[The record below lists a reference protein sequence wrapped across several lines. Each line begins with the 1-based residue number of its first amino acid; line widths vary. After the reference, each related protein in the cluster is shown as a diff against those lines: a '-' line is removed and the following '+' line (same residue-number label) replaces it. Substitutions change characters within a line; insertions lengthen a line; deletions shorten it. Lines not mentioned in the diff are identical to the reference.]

1 MITPSV
7 SPEPEHAFTNRIVK
21 VFLES
26 NLSVILILLAVIVGL
41 AALGVTPREEDPQIV
56 VPLADVYVNF
66 PGHSA
71 AEVEKLV
78 STRLEKMLYQ
88 IDGVEY
94 VYSMSRE
101 DQAIIT
107 VRFYV
112 GEDRERSL
120 VKLYKKID
128 ENVDLA
134 PPGVTGWVVKPVEID
149 DVPVVTLTLA
159 GRGEELGIRDWGLEE
174 NSRASRQ
181 TSDTLDHQ
189 IPGSSNHLIP
199 NPQSLIP
206 SSSPDDMT
214 LRRVAEEVAQ
224 RLAGVP
230 NVSRAYVV
238 GGRPR
243 VVQVMMDPDA
253 MAGYHV
259 SPLEI
264 RRAIQAT
271 NIRQTAGQIRNDD
284 RLIRIEAGQPFT
296 DPRQLSDLVVGVFNG
311 RPVFLKDVATI
322 EDGPD
327 EVSSY
332 VRHGWGPARGFT
344 KEEFFPSTVIGHEG
358 ARDEGRGVRGEGRG
372 ASDGNKFADSTTEL
386 QNQDSSATDHSPLAT
401 RHSPPVTGH
410 SPLTP
415 NPSEAV
421 TIAVA
426 KKKGTNAVWVAN
438 AVLHEAEKLQETIV
452 PDDMQMIV
460 TRNYGLT
467 ANEKVNELVEALAVA
482 VLIVVALLTLGLGWR
497 EALIVAVAVPVVFG
511 LTLAVN
517 LMLGFTINRV
527 TLFALILSLGLLVDD
542 PIVDVENIVRH
553 FALRKRATRRIVL
566 EAVAEIRPPLITA
579 TLAVIVSFLPMF
591 FITGMMGPYMR
602 PMALNVPVTMLMSML
617 VAFTITPWL
626 AYHVL
631 RRKYSK
637 QSGQSGQRPVAS
649 GQSGTDA
656 IADHQSP
663 IPDPQSPPTE
673 RDPHDLD
680 AIKQSLLYKF
690 FYPLMAPLLHS
701 RLLAWGFLLFIA
713 LLTVGAMGLAAVRS
727 VPLKMLPFDNKNELL
742 LVLDFDRGT
751 TLERSDA
758 AVRDFEAYLA
768 TVPEVSD
775 YTSYVGLASPMDFNG
790 LVRHYYLRQG
800 DDVAEMRI
808 NLAGKKNRR
817 LQSHAVGLRMRRD
830 LQDIADRHHARMK
843 LVETP
848 PGPPV
853 IASVVAEVYGRPDDS
868 YDDILRAS
876 DAVRNRLAEEPGV
889 VDVDSV
895 REAAQEKLTFVPD
908 SEKAAIN
915 DVSSEQI
922 AATLRSVMGDDAVS
936 VVRSPTERNSLK
948 IVLRVPV
955 ARRSSPHDL
964 ARIEVKGNSGKLVP
978 LAELGKW
985 KTARVDQM
993 IYHKNLERVAYV
1005 FAETAGRPPA
1015 DVVVDVMADR
1025 VKKEQSTSAKEE
1037 GSQATSHRKQGLGT
1051 SDTITRSPDHQ
1062 IAKSSRPVGSRTFF
1076 HNGSGLPWS
1085 LPSGASV
1092 DFAGEGEWKITLD
1105 VFRDL
1110 GLAFGAAMVGI
1121 YVLLVAQ
1128 MRSFAIPIVVMLA
1141 IPLTVLGVMPG
1152 FWLLNV
1158 LSAHHVGGYLD
1169 PVYFTATGMIGM
1181 IALSGIVTRD
1191 SIILV
1196 DFIHLSLAR
1205 GRSLFDAIMES
1216 RVVRL
1221 RPILLTAAAAM
1232 LGAAPII
1239 VDPIFS
1245 GLAWS
1250 LIFGLFASTLFTLF
1264 VIPVAYWL
1272 LYANKPGHGLPQST
1286 LDEV

>member
-1 MITPSV
+1 MT
-7 SPEPEHAFTNRIVK
+7 EHSMLPPGQEHGFTNRIVK
-21 VFLES
+21 IFLES
-26 NLSVILILLAVIVGL
+26 NLALILILLSTVVGL
-41 AALGVTPREEDPQIV
+41 VALGLTPREEDPQIV

-71 AEVEKLV
+71 AEVEQLV
-78 STRLEKMLYQ
+78 TTPLEKILYQ

-101 DQAIIT
+101 NQAIIT
-107 VRFYV
+107 IRYYV

-120 VKLYKKID
+120 VKLYKKLD
-128 ENVDLA
+128 ENLDLV

-149 DVPVVTLTLA
+149 DVPIVTLTLA
-159 GRGEELGIRDWGLEE
+159 SG
-174 NSRASRQ
+174 AS
-181 TSDTLDHQ
+181 
-189 IPGSSNHLIP
+189 N
-199 NPQSLIP
+199 
-206 SSSPDDMT
+206 DMA

-224 RLAGVP
+224 RLAGVSD
-230 NVSRAYVV
+230 VSRAYVV

-243 VVQVMMDPDA
+243 VVQVLMDPER
-253 MAGYHV
+253 MAAYHV
-259 SPLEI
+259 SPLELQ
-264 RRAIQAT
+264 RAIQAS
-271 NIRQTAGQIRNDD
+271 NVLRTAGDFRRNDQ
-284 RLIRIEAGQPFT
+284 LIRVETGEPFSNA
-296 DPRQLSDLVVGVFNG
+296 RQLADLVVGVFDG
-311 RPVFLKDVATI
+311 RPVFLKDVAKV

-327 EVSSY
+327 EVNNY
-332 VRHGWGPARGFT
+332 VRHGWGPAQGAT
-344 KEEFFPSTVIGHEG
+344 EHEFFPSTILGG
-358 ARDEGRGVRGEGRG
+358 AQREAGGRKQRT
-372 ASDGNKFADSTTEL
+372 ASES
-386 QNQDSSATDHSPLAT
+386 
-401 RHSPPVTGH
+401 
-410 SPLTP
+410 
-415 NPSEAV
+415 AV
-421 TIAVA
+421 TIAIA
-426 KKKGTNAVWVAN
+426 KKKGANAVWVAN
-438 AVLHEAEKLQETIV
+438 AVLREAETLRETIV
-452 PDDMQMIV
+452 PDDMELIV

-467 ANEKVNELVEALAVA
+467 ADEKVNELVEALAVA
-482 VLIVVALLTLGLGWR
+482 VIIVVALLSFGLGWR

-553 FALRKRATRRIVL
+553 FVLRKRATRRIVL

-617 VAFTITPWL
+617 VAFTITPWM

-631 RRKYSK
+631 RRKYSANLSHLPDSSHNHDHDDLEVLK
-637 QSGQSGQRPVAS
+637 QSR
-649 GQSGTDA
+649 
-656 IADHQSP
+656 
-663 IPDPQSPPTE
+663 
-673 RDPHDLD
+673 
-680 AIKQSLLYKF
+680 LYKL

-701 RLLAWGFLLFIA
+701 RLAAWMFLLIMA

-742 LVLDFDRGT
+742 LVLDFDKGT

-758 AVRDFEAYLA
+758 AVREFEAYLA
-768 TVPEVSD
+768 GVPEVAD

-800 DDVAEMRI
+800 DNVAELRI
-808 NLAGKKNRR
+808 NMAGKKNRT
-817 LQSHAVGLRMRRD
+817 LQSHAIGLRMRSK
-830 LQDIADRHHARMK
+830 LQEIADRHHARMK

-853 IASVVAEVYGRPDDS
+853 IASVVAEVYGRPDHR
-868 YDDILRAS
+868 YEDILAAADTVRA
-876 DAVRNRLAEEPGV
+876 RLAVEPGV
-889 VDVDSV
+889 VDVDTV
-895 REAAQEKLTFVPD
+895 REAPQTKHTFVVD
-908 SEKAAIN
+908 KEKAAIN
-915 DVSSEQI
+915 GITTDQI
-922 AATLRSVMGDDAVS
+922 AATLQAVLEGS
-936 VVRSPTERNSLK
+936 PVGVERNPTERNPLEIK
-948 IVLRVPV
+948 LRVPL
-955 ARRSSPHDL
+955 AKRSSTGDL
-964 ARIEVKGNSGKLVP
+964 ARIEVKGNTGQLVP
-978 LAELGKW
+978 LAELGRW
-985 KTARVDQM
+985 KTTRVDQV
-993 IYHKNLERVAYV
+993 IYHKNLQRISYV

-1015 DVVVDVMADR
+1015 DVVVDVLSDR
-1025 VKKEQSTSAKEE
+1025 AKAPPSGEPVE
-1037 GSQATSHRKQGLGT
+1037 HVGDGWLAEAT
-1051 SDTITRSPDHQ
+1051 P
-1062 IAKSSRPVGSRTFF
+1062 RPVEQRTFF
-1076 HNGSGLPWS
+1076 SNGSDVAWGIP
-1085 LPSGASV
+1085 PGFSV

-1110 GLAFGAAMVGI
+1110 GLAFGAAMIGI
-1121 YVLLVAQ
+1121 YILLVAQ
-1128 MRSFAIPIVVMLA
+1128 MRSFTIPLIVMLA
-1141 IPLTVLGVMPG
+1141 IPLTILGVMPG
-1152 FWLLNV
+1152 FWLLNT
-1158 LSAHHVGGYLD
+1158 LSAGHVGGFLD

-1239 VDPIFS
+1239 IDPIFS
-1245 GLAWS
+1245 GLAWA

-1272 LYANKPGHGLPQST
+1272 LYANKPGHGMPHST
-1286 LDEV
+1286 MDEE